1 MSLMDDMQ
9 QNTQTELDF
18 SSVLTGEAREAG
30 REETESFR
38 TTDGSERPASTNR
51 LMEAVCERENLK
63 AALQQVKANKGSP
76 GVDGMTVVGIKDYL
90 KQHWPA
96 IREQLLNGTYEP
108 KPVRRVEIPKP
119 DGGVRKLG
127 IPTVL
132 DRFIQQAVMQVL
144 QRRWDRTFS
153 DHSYGFRP
161 GRSAHQAVAQAQQ
174 YIAEGYGWVVDLDLE
189 KFFDRVN
196 HDRLMAAVAKR
207 VADKRMLKLIRAFL
221 EAGVMENGLVSA
233 VDEGTPQGGP
243 LSPLLSNL
251 VLDELDRELE
261 RRGHRFVRYA
271 DDCNL
276 YVRSERAGQR
286 VMKSITRFI
295 TQRLKLKVNEAKS
308 AVARPQERKFL
319 GFSFTEGLEV
329 KRTIAPKALDRFK
342 ARVREITCRAK
353 GVSIETTIEELAP
366 YMRGWRSYFGFCET
380 PTVLLYLTRWV
391 RLRLRAALWRQW
403 KTPRRRRAALL
414 KLGVSPRLA
423 RNTAGSGRG
432 PWPLARTKAL
442 TVGLSNAYFKSLG
455 LPTLADECSVTVSN
469 RRVRTRTHGGVA
481 GVGG

>member
-1 MSLMDDMQ
+1 MTATRPPYQL
-9 QNTQTELDF
+9 ELD
-18 SSVLTGEAREAG
+18 LPMPGRGEASRLDWQEVEAVTATAERESPSP
-30 REETESFR
+30 TEH
-38 TTDGSERPASTNR
+38 
-51 LMEAVCERENLK
+51 LMEAICDSDNLET
-63 AALQQVKANKGSP
+63 ALRAVVRNKGAP
-76 GVDGMTVVGIKDYL
+76 GVDGITVQQLPGIL
-90 KQHWPA
+90 KARWSE
-96 IREQLLNGTYEP
+96 IEYQLLQGRYQP
-108 KPVRRVEIPKP
+108 QPVRRVRIPKP
-119 DGGVRKLG
+119 AGGTRNLG
-127 IPTVL
+127 IPTVI
-132 DRFIQQAVMQVL
+132 DRVIQQAVL
-144 QRRWDRTFS
+144 QRLQPQWDPTFS
-153 DHSYGFRP
+153 EHSYGFRP
-161 GRSAHQAVAQAQQ
+161 GRSAHQAVAQAQA
-174 YIAEGYGWVVDLDLE
+174 YVVEGYRFVVDIDLA

-196 HDRLMAAVAKR
+196 HDRLMAAVAAR
-207 VADKRMLKLIRAFL
+207 VSDRRVLRLIRGYL
-221 EAGVMENGLVSA
+221 TAGVLDGGLFEESR
-233 VDEGTPQGGP
+233 EGTPQGGP

-271 DDCNL
+271 DDCNI

-286 VMKSITRFI
+286 VMKSITQFI
-295 TQRLKLKVNEAKS
+295 TQKLKLKVNESKS

-319 GFSFTEGLEV
+319 GFSFTDGPEI
-329 KRTIAPKALDRFK
+329 KRAIAPKSLARFK
-342 ARVREITCRAK
+342 RRVREITRRAK

-423 RNTAGSGRG
+423 RNTASSGRG
-432 PWPLARTKAL
+432 PWHLARTKAL

-455 LPTLADECSVTVSN
+455 LPTLVDECSVTVSN